1 MNCESISNMFSARL
15 DGELSAT
22 DQLAFEQHT
31 EQCAA
36 CAERWQGFQVSIG
49 ALQGMGVRGVSDH
62 YVDTLVAGVL
72 GSATGSLAST
82 GAAGGRRFSLVSHG
96 LSLLLGA
103 AAAVLIFWL
112 GDLRESAT
120 QLPANA
126 STQVAEALPPEPQI
140 EYVDRIEYVEKIV
153 EHIEYVTRPAASP
166 RALRHP
172 ILEQA
177 LTFSG
182 TAFVAMCD
190 AIAALPEGETSPLE
204 ILAAQ
209 DHESQDEHTLAAAET
224 TTARNPR
231 RRSTALPIF
240 EYEEAV
246 VIRREGARLTLETFG
261 TLDEVVP
268 ALIAQIN
275 NEDPQISSLVQDQLR
290 GIWSARTGRDWN
302 DAPFGVEPDRGP
314 KNTGWRRWGS
324 RRHEADTRPDPV
336 QEWSAWWASQGT
348 SIAQLGI

>member
-1 MNCESISNMFSARL
+1 MNCKSILNMFSARL

-22 DQLAFEQHT
+22 DQLSFEQHT

-36 CAERWQGFQVSIG
+36 CAEQWQGFQNSIG

-72 GSATGSLAST
+72 GSATGSLVSA
-82 GAAGGRRFSLVSHG
+82 GATGGRRFSLVSHG

-112 GDLRESAT
+112 GDFRENAT
-120 QLPANA
+120 RLPTNG

-140 EYVDRIEYVEKIV
+140 EYVERVEYVDRIEYVEKIV
-153 EHIEYVTRPAASP
+153 EHVEYVTRPAAGP
-166 RALRHP
+166 RTLRHP
-172 ILEQA
+172 LLEQA

-182 TAFVAMCD
+182 TAFVAMHD
-190 AIAALPEGETSPLE
+190 AIVALPESEALPVE

-209 DHESQDEHTLAAAET
+209 DQESQDEQSLAAAET

-231 RRSTALPIF
+231 RRSTALPILEF
-240 EYEEAV
+240 EEAV

-314 KNTGWRRWGS
+314 QNNLRTLNSVPR
-324 RRHEADTRPDPV
+324 
-336 QEWSAWWASQGT
+336 
-348 SIAQLGI
+348 